1 MGTLTS
7 DKAQGNV
14 HVWFIHDLQQAVGMR
29 RTRTPDPAT
38 QEPLTRFGESR
49 FAGSWMSHIYW
60 KAYSPAKS
68 CKDWQIGGLVAANGR
83 KNGRLRKTR
92 PQNQVCALGPGRSS
106 LASEP
111 SPGGDALRETVEQG
125 TGTWSKARRLEVLKL
140 TQIRFDHRE
149 FAQAQQL

>member
-7 DKAQGNV
+7 DKSQGNCACVV
-14 HVWFIHDLQQAVGMR
+14 HPRLATGMR

-49 FAGSWMSHIYW
+49 YAGSWMSHIYE

-68 CKDWQIGGLVAANGR
+68 CKAWQIVGLVAANGR

-125 TGTWSKARRLEVLKL
+125 TGTWSRRLRREAARSPEIDPNPVLPP
-140 TQIRFDHRE
+140 
-149 FAQAQQL
+149 